1 MSGSELGALRQLSRE
16 HGKRLAVNDIQD
28 EVLGDSFEQGSG
40 GVDLVDSGAAVPHL
54 PLWRRDLLPGHGG
67 QHRATCPGGA
77 LHQGSA
83 AEVSLSKHEGDVF
96 N

>member
-1 MSGSELGALRQLSRE
+1 M
-16 HGKRLAVNDIQD
+16 
-28 EVLGDSFEQGSG
+28 
-40 GVDLVDSGAAVPHL
+40 PHL

-83 AEVSLSKHEGDVF
+83 AEVSLSKHEGDVYISMDRYNGSWRGGLF
-96 N
+96 HGRGVWNEGGHTYTGGFLYGKVMH